1 MDFLFVGPMLN
12 LKIVIRLGKMLML
25 GKVGGGIQVLS
36 VLSISCKLKINSNVK
51 LLILKS
57 FLSARF
63 SKQINPI
70 SEE

>member
-1 MDFLFVGPMLN
+1 MGPMLN

>member
-1 MDFLFVGPMLN
+1 MGPMLN
-12 LKIVIRLGKMLML
+12 LKIVIWLGKMLML